1 MYAMEDVIHYAQKL
15 IIKATFQYRDKLY
28 REAKKTYEMV
38 LFGMTCSNNMNGRGD
53 TLSSS
58 NNPSQFKCLF
68 NSLNTVIYNMLSDYM
83 NCCLAVDDHVA
94 WIRAVDLLLDG
105 MIYVYPKY
113 NVETLKWLL
122 QKAMAYLKLRDPR
135 ILNNDMGNINTKHP
149 VQKRLKEKMIQ
160 DLKLAKDIALTIFG
174 SKTSPTVIFTERT
187 LEFVKRC

>member
-1 MYAMEDVIHYAQKL
+1 
-15 IIKATFQYRDKLY
+15 
-28 REAKKTYEMV
+28 
-38 LFGMTCSNNMNGRGD
+38 
-53 TLSSS
+53 
-58 NNPSQFKCLF
+58 
-68 NSLNTVIYNMLSDYM
+68 MLSDYM

-149 VQKRLKEKMIQ
+149 VQKRLKEKHH
-160 DLKLAKDIALTIFG
+160 LSNRSGNESCVSCAA
-174 SKTSPTVIFTERT
+174 
-187 LEFVKRC
+187 